1 MAINKSNKVVLV
13 VEDEEALRNLYASW
27 LEDEGYQTRLASD
40 GSVALKKWNDK
51 IDVALVDRRMPDM
64 SGDDLVDQIREKGY
78 HTPISMVTAVQPQ
91 MDLIEL
97 QFDRYITKPTER
109 LHFLEVVEDLLKVSE
124 VRSVVRDYVRT
135 GITVHEI
142 QQQHRDSVLE
152 THAEFQELNDKLKKL
167 HKQVTENIDNLTKY
181 EEQML
186 VVARDKVKS
195 VQ

>member
-40 GSVALKKWNDK
+40 GSVALKKWNDT

-64 SGDDLVDQIREKGY
+64 SGDDLVNEIREKGY

-109 LHFLEVVEDLLKVSE
+109 LQFLEVVEDLLKVSE

-142 QQQHRDSVLE
+142 QQ
-152 THAEFQELNDKLKKL
+152 
-167 HKQVTENIDNLTKY
+167 
-181 EEQML
+181 
-186 VVARDKVKS
+186 
-195 VQ
+195 